1 VLSDAQIAAL
11 SPAERH
17 QLIQRLE
24 RPLSELVPI
33 AQARRIRWGWLGIM
47 IGGTLVLIPWVVYLS
62 FALPDDYLVHD
73 WTATW
78 VGFDVLLLAFMLA
91 TAVLGFTHHH
101 LLTLFA
107 FATGV
112 LLVCDAWFDV
122 LTAKRGD
129 FALSVL
135 TAALGELPL
144 AAVLIVGTLRIARL
158 QVPPFSRAWWPFPGR
173 RQVAGVRPGP
183 PGRSARS
190 ARAGSLTSPAAD
202 E

>member
-1 VLSDAQIAAL
+1 VNVLSDAQIAAL

-78 VGFDVLLLAFMLA
+78 VGFDLLLLALMAATVVFGMLRRQ
-91 TAVLGFTHHH
+91 VM
-101 LLTLFA
+101 LLTA
-107 FATGV
+107 FATGI
-112 LLVCDAWFDV
+112 LLVCDAWFD
-122 LTAKRGD
+122 LMTAGSGD
-129 FALSVL
+129 FWVSVL
-135 TAALGELPL
+135 TAVLGDLPV
-144 AAVLIVGTLRIARL
+144 AAVLITGTLRLIRFTAIKVWLLEPRTPLWRL
-158 QVPPFSRAWWPFPGR
+158 PLLP
-173 RQVAGVRPGP
+173 
-183 PGRSARS
+183 
-190 ARAGSLTSPAAD
+190 
-202 E
+202 

>member
-1 VLSDAQIAAL
+1 VNVLSDAQIAAL

-78 VGFDVLLLAFMLA
+78 VGFDLLLLALMAATVVFGMLRRQ
-91 TAVLGFTHHH
+91 VM
-101 LLTLFA
+101 LLTA
-107 FATGV
+107 FATGI
-112 LLVCDAWFDV
+112 LLVCDAWFD
-122 LTAKRGD
+122 LMTAGSGD
-129 FALSVL
+129 FWVAVL
-135 TAALGELPL
+135 TAALGDLPL
-144 AAVLIVGTLRIARL
+144 AAVLITGTLRLIRFTAIRVWLLEPRTPLWRL
-158 QVPPFSRAWWPFPGR
+158 PLLP
-173 RQVAGVRPGP
+173 
-183 PGRSARS
+183 
-190 ARAGSLTSPAAD
+190 
-202 E
+202 